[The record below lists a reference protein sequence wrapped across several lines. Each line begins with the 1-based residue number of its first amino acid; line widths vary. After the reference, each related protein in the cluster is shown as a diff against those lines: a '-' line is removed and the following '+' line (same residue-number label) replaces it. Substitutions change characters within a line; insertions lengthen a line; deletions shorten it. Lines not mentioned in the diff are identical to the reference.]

1 MGHSHIDKHART
13 LFRFLILVLMST
25 NLFSLFHTHI
35 SIFKTSLNSYPP
47 PFSTSWHH
55 NARPAPS
62 LLSHT
67 LIKYIRET
75 QFIIMQLPLGNPG
88 GWVGEF

>member
-1 MGHSHIDKHART
+1 MGRSHIDKHART

-47 PFSTSWHH
+47 FSTLWHH
-55 NARPAPS
+55 NALPCPLTS
-62 LLSHT
+62 LSHT
-67 LIKYIRET
+67 NKIYQGDSIYHNAAA
-75 QFIIMQLPLGNPG
+75 LG
-88 GWVGEF
+88 

>member
-47 PFSTSWHH
+47 PSPPHGTIMHDLPPRFSLTHTNKIYQGDSIYH
-55 NARPAPS
+55 NAAA
-62 LLSHT
+62 
-67 LIKYIRET
+67 
-75 QFIIMQLPLGNPG
+75 LG
-88 GWVGEF
+88 

>member
-47 PFSTSWHH
+47 LLHLM
-55 NARPAPS
+55 AP
-62 LLSHT
+62 
-67 LIKYIRET
+67 
-75 QFIIMQLPLGNPG
+75 
-88 GWVGEF
+88 